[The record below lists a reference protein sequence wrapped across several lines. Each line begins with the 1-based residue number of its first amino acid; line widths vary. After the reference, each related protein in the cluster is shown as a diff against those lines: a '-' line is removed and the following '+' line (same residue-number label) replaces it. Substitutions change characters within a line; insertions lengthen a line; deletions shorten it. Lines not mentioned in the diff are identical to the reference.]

1 MRSTTLFIAACW
13 LAAAS
18 PAGPPA
24 AAREAGPAPVAAPA
38 CLGCHPATGG
48 VLAGPMATRAAERS
62 FARRALGAEGER
74 FFAQS
79 CSGCHVRGCDDCHG
93 AAPHAGRRPGNA
105 ACLRCHSGY
114 FVGPEFLGRAPR
126 EDHDR
131 YQRGPEAEDGEP
143 YLPMLPD
150 LHFERGKTCGDCH
163 TMRSLQEGRR
173 SAKTCRDCH
182 PAPSPDVPEH
192 ALGAHLEKMECEACH
207 AAWAAQEYGTFLV
220 RPATPEQEEA
230 FAPLPSWG
238 PWQKSAYLRS
248 QDPPPLGLNA
258 RGRVAPIRPQFVL
271 FATDPL
277 RGWENRLLAAEWKP
291 FFPHTTRRGTVTCGG
306 CHDLPRRYL
315 LEDDGERLYELEKDG
330 LPLRSFWSREKQTV
344 VGGAFFPADRHEAMN
359 RKTPDYVR
367 EHLRQWQRILDRAD
381 PPSAR

>member
-1 MRSTTLFIAACW
+1 MRWTTRLHRRL
-13 LAAAS
+13 LAGGAS

-24 AAREAGPAPVAAPA
+24 PRPGRRGGPGRGARRLPRLPPSA
-38 CLGCHPATGG
+38 GG

-79 CSGCHVRGCDDCHG
+79 CSGCHV
-93 AAPHAGRRPGNA
+93 AAATTATARRRTREGGSGRRPACA
-105 ACLRCHSGY
+105 ATGLLRRLG
-114 FVGPEFLGRAPR
+114 VPRPRPARGPRPLPARARGGGRGAVPADAPRRAP
-126 EDHDR
+126 
-131 YQRGPEAEDGEP
+131 
-143 YLPMLPD
+143 
-150 LHFERGKTCGDCH
+150 ERGMTCGDCH

-230 FAPLPSWG
+230 FAPLPNVG
-238 PWQKSAYLRS
+238 PVAEERLPQE
-248 QDPPPLGLNA
+248 P
-258 RGRVAPIRPQFVL
+258 GRAAARPQRARPGGAHPAAVR
-271 FATDPL
+271 PL
-277 RGWENRLLAAEWKP
+277 RHRPAAAGRTASWP
-291 FFPHTTRRGTVTCGG
+291 RSGSRSSPHHEARHGHLRR
-306 CHDLPRRYL
+306 LPRPAAPL
-315 LEDDGERLYELEKDG
+315 PAGADDGERLYELEKDG

-344 VGGAFFPADRHEAMN
+344 VGGAFFPPTATR
-359 RKTPDYVR
+359 R
-367 EHLRQWQRILDRAD
+367 
-381 PPSAR
+381 